1 MNIVERVPSVN
12 FHLWEPCNMK
22 CGFCFATFQDVK
34 HDRLPK
40 GHMNEED
47 CIAVVEMLARAGFAK
62 INFAGGEPTLCPW
75 LSELIAAAREHG
87 LTTAIVTNGTKITA
101 AWLDSLNRTLD
112 WIALSVDT
120 LDPEKLKR
128 IGRVTRSGPMTEDEY
143 LRITESIKERGI
155 RFKINTVVTSET
167 WEEDFT
173 EFITR
178 ARPERWKILQVL
190 PVEGQNDGHI
200 QRYAITKEQFA
211 TYVARNR
218 SVEEDGIVVVPED
231 NEMMTGSYVMVDPS
245 GRFFD
250 NTNGSHNY
258 SEPII
263 DVGVDE
269 ALKGVSID
277 PQRFLQR
284 GGRYDWGA

>member
-34 HDRLPK
+34 QDRLPK
-40 GHMNEED
+40 GHMNKED
-47 CIAVVEMLARAGFAK
+47 CIAVVEMLAESGFAK

-75 LSELIAAAREHG
+75 LSDLIGMAKEHD
-87 LTTAIVTNGTKITA
+87 LTTAIVTNGTKITPDL
-101 AWLDSLNRTLD
+101 LDSQNQTLD

-120 LDPEKLKR
+120 VDPEKLTR
-128 IGRVTRSGPMTEDEY
+128 LGRVTHSGPISEDEY
-143 LRITESIKERGI
+143 LRIAESIKERGI

-173 EFITR
+173 EFITQ

-190 PVEGQNDGHI
+190 PVQGQNDNQI
-200 QRYAITKEQFA
+200 QRDAITKEQFA
-211 TYVARNR
+211 AYVARN
-218 SVEEDGIVVVPED
+218 SAVEEDGIVVVPED
-231 NEMMTGSYVMVDPS
+231 NDMMTGSYVMVDPA

-250 NTNGSHNY
+250 NTKGSHSY
-258 SEPII
+258 SDPII

-269 ALKGVSID
+269 ALKSVSID
-277 PQRFLQR
+277 PQRFLRR
-284 GGRYDWGA
+284 GGRYDW

>member
-1 MNIVERVPSVN
+1 
-12 FHLWEPCNMK
+12 MK

-34 HDRLPK
+34 QDRLPK
-40 GHMNEED
+40 GHMNKED

-75 LSELIAAAREHG
+75 LSDLIERAKEHG

-101 AWLDSLNRTLD
+101 ECLDSLNRTLD

-128 IGRVTRSGPMTEDEY
+128 IGRVTRSGPMSGDEY
-143 LRITESIKERGI
+143 LRIAESIKERGI
-155 RFKINTVVTSET
+155 RFKINTVVTSEN

-173 EFITR
+173 TFITL

-190 PVEGQNDGHI
+190 EVQGQNDRQI
-200 QRYAITKEQFA
+200 QHYTITKGQFDA
-211 TYVARNR
+211 YVARNR
-218 SVEEDGIVVVPED
+218 VVEKDGIVVVPED

-250 NTNGSHNY
+250 NTNGAHSY
-258 SEPII
+258 SESII
-263 DVGVDE
+263 SVGVNE

-284 GGRYDWGA
+284 GGQYDWKA

>member
-34 HDRLPK
+34 QDRLPK
-40 GHMNEED
+40 GHMNKED

-75 LSELIAAAREHG
+75 LSDLIARAKEHG

-101 AWLDSLNRTLD
+101 EWLDSLNRTLD

-128 IGRVTRSGPMTEDEY
+128 IGRVTRSGPMSGDEY
-143 LRITESIKERGI
+143 LRIAESIKERGI
-155 RFKINTVVTSET
+155 RFKINTVVTSEN

-173 EFITR
+173 TFITQ

-190 PVEGQNDGHI
+190 EVQGQNDRQI
-200 QRYAITKEQFA
+200 QHYTITKGQFDA
-211 TYVARNR
+211 YVARNR
-218 SVEEDGIVVVPED
+218 VVEKDGIVVVPED

-250 NTNGSHNY
+250 NINGSHSY
-258 SEPII
+258 SESII
-263 DVGVDE
+263 SVGVEE

-284 GGRYDWGA
+284 GGQYDWRA

>member
-34 HDRLPK
+34 QDRLPK
-40 GHMNEED
+40 GHMNKED
-47 CIAVVEMLARAGFAK
+47 CIAVVEMLAESGFAK

-75 LSELIAAAREHG
+75 LSDLIGRAKEHE
-87 LTTAIVTNGTKITA
+87 LTTAIVTNGTKITPD
-101 AWLDSLNRTLD
+101 WLDSQNRTLD

-120 LDPEKLKR
+120 VDPEKLTR
-128 IGRVTRSGPMTEDEY
+128 LGRVTHSGPISEDEY
-143 LRITESIKERGI
+143 LRIAESINERGI

-173 EFITR
+173 EFITQ

-190 PVEGQNDGHI
+190 PVQGQNDSQI
-200 QRYAITKEQFA
+200 LRDAITKEQFA
-211 TYVARNR
+211 AYVARN
-218 SVEEDGIVVVPED
+218 SAVMKDGIVVVPED
-231 NEMMTGSYVMVDPS
+231 NDMMTGSYVMVDPA

-250 NTNGSHNY
+250 NTKGSHSY
-258 SEPII
+258 SDPII

-269 ALKGVSID
+269 ALKSVSID
-277 PQRFLQR
+277 PQRFLKR
-284 GGRYDWGA
+284 GGRYDW

>member
-34 HDRLPK
+34 QDRLPK
-40 GHMNEED
+40 GHMNKED
-47 CIAVVEMLARAGFAK
+47 CIAVVEMLAESGFAK

-75 LSELIAAAREHG
+75 LPDLIGRAKEHE
-87 LTTAIVTNGTKITA
+87 LTTAIVTNGTKITPD
-101 AWLDSLNRTLD
+101 WLDSQNRTLD

-120 LDPEKLKR
+120 VDPEKLTR
-128 IGRVTRSGPMTEDEY
+128 LGRVTHSGPISEDEY
-143 LRITESIKERGI
+143 LQIAESIKERGI
-155 RFKINTVVTSET
+155 RFKVNTVVTSEN

-173 EFITR
+173 EFITQ

-190 PVEGQNDGHI
+190 PVQGQNDSQI
-200 QRYAITKEQFA
+200 LRDAITKEQFA
-211 TYVARNR
+211 AYVARN
-218 SVEEDGIVVVPED
+218 SAVKEDGIVVVPED
-231 NEMMTGSYVMVDPS
+231 NDMMTGSYVMVDPA

-250 NTNGSHNY
+250 NTKGSHSY
-258 SEPII
+258 GDPII

-269 ALKGVSID
+269 ALKSVSID
-277 PQRFLQR
+277 PQRFLKR
-284 GGRYDWGA
+284 GGRYDW

>member
-34 HDRLPK
+34 QDRLPK
-40 GHMNEED
+40 GHMNRGD
-47 CIAVVEMLARAGFAK
+47 CITVVEMLARAGFAK

-75 LSELIAAAREHG
+75 LSDLIARAKEHG

-101 AWLDSLNRTLD
+101 ECLDSLNRTLD

-128 IGRVTRSGPMTEDEY
+128 IGRVTRSGPMSGDEY
-143 LRITESIKERGI
+143 LQIAESIKERGI
-155 RFKINTVVTSET
+155 RFKINTVVTSEN

-173 EFITR
+173 EFITQ

-190 PVEGQNDGHI
+190 EVQGQNDRQI
-200 QRYAITKEQFA
+200 QHYTITKGQFDA
-211 TYVARNR
+211 YVARNR
-218 SVEEDGIVVVPED
+218 VVEKDGIVVVPED

-250 NTNGSHNY
+250 NTNGAHSY
-258 SEPII
+258 SESII
-263 DVGVDE
+263 SVGVNE

-284 GGRYDWGA
+284 GGQYDWKA

>member
-1 MNIVERVPSVN
+1 MNIVEQVPSVN

-34 HDRLPK
+34 QDRLPK
-40 GHMNEED
+40 GHMNKED
-47 CIAVVEMLARAGFAK
+47 CIAVVEMLAESGFAK

-75 LSELIAAAREHG
+75 LSDLIGMAKEHE
-87 LTTAIVTNGTKITA
+87 LTTAIVTNGTKITPD
-101 AWLDSLNRTLD
+101 WLDSQNRTLD

-120 LDPEKLKR
+120 VDPEKLTR
-128 IGRVTRSGPMTEDEY
+128 LGRVTHSCPISEDEY
-143 LRITESIKERGI
+143 LQIAENVKERGI
-155 RFKINTVVTSET
+155 RFKVNTVVTSET

-173 EFITR
+173 EFITQ

-190 PVEGQNDGHI
+190 PVQGQNDSQI
-200 QRYAITKEQFA
+200 QRDAITKEQFA
-211 TYVARNR
+211 AYVARN
-218 SVEEDGIVVVPED
+218 SAVEEDGIVVVPED
-231 NEMMTGSYVMVDPS
+231 NDMMTGSYVMVDPA

-250 NTNGSHNY
+250 NTKGSHSY
-258 SEPII
+258 SDPII

-269 ALKGVSID
+269 ALKSVSID

-284 GGRYDWGA
+284 GGRYDW

>member
-1 MNIVERVPSVN
+1 MDIVEQVPSVN

-34 HDRLPK
+34 QDRLPK
-40 GHMNEED
+40 GHMNKED
-47 CIAVVEMLARAGFAK
+47 CIAVVEMLAESGFAK
-62 INFAGGEPTLCPW
+62 VNFAGGEPTLCPW
-75 LSELIAAAREHG
+75 LSDLIGMAKEHE
-87 LTTAIVTNGTKITA
+87 LTTAIVTNGTKITPD
-101 AWLDSLNRTLD
+101 WLDSQNRTLD

-120 LDPEKLKR
+120 VDPEKLTR
-128 IGRVTRSGPMTEDEY
+128 LGRVTHSGPISEDEY
-143 LRITESIKERGI
+143 LQIAESVKERGI

-173 EFITR
+173 EFITQ

-190 PVEGQNDGHI
+190 PVQGQNDSQI
-200 QRYAITKEQFA
+200 LRDAITKEQFA
-211 TYVARNR
+211 AYVARNR

-231 NEMMTGSYVMVDPS
+231 NDMMTGSYVMVDPA

-250 NTNGSHNY
+250 NTKGSHSY
-258 SEPII
+258 SDPII

-269 ALKGVSID
+269 ALKSVSID
-277 PQRFLQR
+277 PQRFLKR
-284 GGRYDWGA
+284 GGRYDW